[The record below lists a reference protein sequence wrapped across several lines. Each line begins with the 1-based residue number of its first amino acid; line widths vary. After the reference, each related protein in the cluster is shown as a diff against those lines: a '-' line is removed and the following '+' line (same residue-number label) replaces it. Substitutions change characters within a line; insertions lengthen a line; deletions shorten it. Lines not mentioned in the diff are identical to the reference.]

1 MQLLTIEEFGRIL
14 LPKQVRDQLGLN
26 IQDRLSLEVK
36 DGQLILQPLSQE
48 VLTDYEEGVLVV
60 KSEFVDSIEITIDN
74 IRDQRINELSSW

>member
-1 MQLLTIEEFGRIL
+1 MQLLTIDESGRIL
-14 LPKQVRDQLGLN
+14 LPKQVREQLGLN
-26 IQDRLSLEVK
+26 IQDRLSLEIK

-74 IRDQRINELSSW
+74 IRDERINELSLW

>member
-1 MQLLTIEEFGRIL
+1 MQLLTIDESGRIL
-14 LPKQVRDQLGLN
+14 LPKQVREQLGLN

-48 VLTDYEEGVLVV
+48 ALTDYEEGVLVV

-74 IRDQRINELSSW
+74 IRDERINELSSW